1 LASNEAKTRRVRGGV
16 EDKRDKRIRQIVFG
30 GGIEIYSTFFPSN
43 TLKIQC
49 KVLFSYQGLG

>member
-49 KVLFSYQGLG
+49 KDLFSY